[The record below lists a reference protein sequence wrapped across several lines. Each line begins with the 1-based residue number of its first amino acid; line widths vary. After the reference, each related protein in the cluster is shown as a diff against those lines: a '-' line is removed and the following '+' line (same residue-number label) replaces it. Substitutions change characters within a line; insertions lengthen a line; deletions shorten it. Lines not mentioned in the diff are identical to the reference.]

1 MICLLHVGISRIPMQ
16 DGEQGTLWFQIKSNS
31 LCSWLHICHEGE
43 NPRSRSISRSYHE
56 SVFKDK
62 QSSIQE

>member
-1 MICLLHVGISRIPMQ
+1 MQ

-43 NPRSRSISRSYHE
+43 NPRSRSISRSNHE
-56 SVFKDK
+56 RVFKDK